1 MANNNQIYK
10 ISNAGGFKSLNRY
23 YDMLAGN
30 PVFVD
35 TSYDSIQ
42 TVTVGSGGQSTIS
55 FTSIPQTY
63 RHLQLRAIAKTVSN
77 DQGVFL
83 QFNGDTAANYSSHY
97 LYGNG
102 ASPIAGANTTWAGMY
117 CSPTFSSQFSGLV
130 VDILDYANTNKF
142 KTIRSIAGVDNNGSG
157 YATLAS
163 GNWRNSNAITSISIK
178 EILANSNFTQFS
190 HFALYGIK
198 G

>member
-1 MANNNQIYK
+1 MA
-10 ISNAGGFKSLNRY
+10 ISNFRTSSIRTGSTRNTMWDQVTFN
-23 YDMLAGN
+23 
-30 PVFVD
+30 
-35 TSYDSIQ
+35 TSYESIE
-42 TVTVGSGGQSTIS
+42 TITVGSSGQSSIS

-63 RHLQLRAIAKTVSN
+63 KHLQLRAIAKTVSN

-97 LYGNG
+97 MYGTGNG
-102 ASPIAGANTTWAGMY
+102 GNPIVGANTTWAGMY
-117 CSPTFSSQFSGLV
+117 CSPTFSSQFSGLI
-130 VDILDYANTNKF
+130 VDILDYTNTNKL
-142 KTIRSIAGVDNNGSG
+142 KTVRSIAGVENNGSG
-157 YATLAS
+157 YATITS